1 MKIKYK
7 DKEIEVKRGA
17 TPLDIAGELEL
28 DSKEFLA
35 AKINGKAVDMSRPID
50 EEGEIIFLDFGS
62 EDGKR
67 VFWHS
72 SAHIMATAV
81 KRLYP
86 DVLLGIGPSIDEGFY
101 YDFYNLKVGDNDL
114 EKIEKE
120 MKNVVKENS
129 RFVRR
134 DVDKKGAEEAVN
146 GNKFKLEL
154 LKDITDGP
162 SVYQNREFSDLC
174 RGPHIPST
182 GRVKAVKLLKV
193 AGAYWRGDS
202 KREVM
207 TRIYGVSFPTKEQM
221 EEYLKTV
228 GERRDRN
235 QKKIGRELELF
246 TTSDIS
252 PGSIFFLPAGAVV
265 YNELVKL
272 SREMDKKYDYQEI
285 ITPQIAKA
293 DMWKISGHWDKYRD
307 DMFKVMPFA
316 TEEEYGLK
324 PMNCPFSTYVFKS
337 KPRSY
342 KDLPLRLADYGFLHR
357 YEMEGTLDGL
367 MRTRMFEQSD
377 SHTYLTE
384 EQVEGEIVSIIEITK
399 EIYAIFGLKWLM
411 KIGTRPEKRIGTD
424 EEWDRGEAVLKRV
437 LEKKGYDYEV
447 KEGDGAFYGP
457 KIDMYALDFTGKP
470 DSAYAVSTIQL
481 DFNLAKRFDVKYTG
495 SDNAEHNPLVIHK
508 SLMGSIGRF
517 MGIILENSR
526 GELPM
531 WLAPVQVRVL
541 TITDR
546 NDEYAKAVFSRLKG
560 AGIRAELDDSNNTLD
575 YKVREAQL
583 KKVPYVVVVGD
594 KESSEKNIAVRDRSG
609 KTKYKVELDAFIEE
623 KSAEIK
629 ERKPYK

>member
-367 MRTRMFEQSD
+367 MSTRMFEQSD